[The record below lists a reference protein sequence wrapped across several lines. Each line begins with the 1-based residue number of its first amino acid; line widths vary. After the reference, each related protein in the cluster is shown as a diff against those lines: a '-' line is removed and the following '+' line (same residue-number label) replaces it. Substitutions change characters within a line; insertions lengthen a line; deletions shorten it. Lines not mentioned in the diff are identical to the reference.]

1 MNLFSSFPTRRPRFE
16 STLVQQLCSVISLAP
31 NLQFTSALSRQV
43 KSIAVEGHHNF
54 FLAFFLA
61 IATRVGLT
69 A

>member
-1 MNLFSSFPTRRPRFE
+1 
-16 STLVQQLCSVISLAP
+16 VISLAP